1 MFDMFFS
8 DYEMSEDDD
17 ENDMAMNDDTVNDPD
32 WQPEMEEECEEVEEE
47 CEGEAEQLALVE
59 KSALQ
64 KLFSQINCQKCG
76 SSDYVTTDWKSVGT
90 ALIVNLNCLCCD
102 SV

>member
-17 ENDMAMNDDTVNDPD
+17 ENDMAMNDDTMNDPD

-64 KLFSQINCQKCG
+64 KLFSQINC
-76 SSDYVTTDWKSVGT
+76 
-90 ALIVNLNCLCCD
+90 
-102 SV
+102 